1 VFAKVNKM
9 ILSFLGGRG
18 LEVLFVTWT
27 KNMDEGSLKD
37 TSGQK
42 KKKSPGYSKLEIGAI
57 FFMPQEL

>member
-1 VFAKVNKM
+1 M